1 VKAVP
6 KYLARVV
13 GSSAP
18 SAGNA
23 LRPPHFLF
31 GPVGLPLADGERALS
46 DAVGSDNSN
55 LNGPNLN
62 GPNLNG
68 PNLDGPGP
76 SLEPR
81 TTWNQKA
88 REMAGENPIASTP
101 WELGPPSFNQAEAPA
116 PWPLSGSPR
125 RRVDRPEAD
134 AESLLDCLPGGTH
147 RHTRGPAPSPS
158 PTPTVR
164 AREARPPGS
173 AGVVAANVPAPVI
186 GDGYFAPTTEDDS
199 ETAFPPVTARGPAQ
213 PSEFGPL
220 SRGPATPPKLTYTQT
235 AVAPATGG
243 ERGEPV
249 PLLLETP
256 SGRHSPGD
264 PPEALLP
271 VPGLWS
277 QSQAGP
283 PRAGRPPARPARAA
297 FPSVP
302 RVPSGGPPGPA
313 RITIG
318 TIEVHVVPA
327 PPPAPA
333 PFPPI
338 VAPPVRPAPGDHRT
352 VVDVARLGVGRWFGT
367 GQG

>member
-18 SAGNA
+18 PAGNA

-31 GPVGLPLADGERALS
+31 GPVGLPLADGERALP
-46 DAVGSDNSN
+46 DAVGSDNSSLNAPN
-55 LNGPNLN
+55 LDRPNLN
-62 GPNLNG
+62 
-68 PNLDGPGP
+68 GPGP

-81 TTWNQKA
+81 ATWSQKA
-88 REMAGENPIASTP
+88 REMASENPIASTP
-101 WELGPPSFNQAEAPA
+101 LELGPPSFNQAEAPA
-116 PWPLSGSPR
+116 PWPLSGSAR
-125 RRVDRPEAD
+125 RPVDRPEAD
-134 AESLLDCLPGGTH
+134 AESLVDYLPGGTH

-164 AREARPPGS
+164 AREALPPGS
-173 AGVVAANVPAPVI
+173 AGVVATNVPAPVI
-186 GDGYFAPTTEDDS
+186 GDGYFAPTTEGDS
-199 ETAFPPVTARGPAQ
+199 EIASPPVTARGPGQ

-220 SRGPATPPKLTYTQT
+220 SRGPATPPKPTYTQT
-235 AVAPATGG
+235 VVSATGA
-243 ERGEPV
+243 ERDEPV

-256 SGRHSPGD
+256 SGRRSPGD

-283 PRAGRPPARPARAA
+283 ERAGRPPAWPDRAA

-302 RVPSGGPPGPA
+302 RVPSAGPPGPA

-318 TIEVHVVPA
+318 TIEVNVVPA

-333 PFPPI
+333 PFPPS
-338 VAPPVRPAPGDHRT
+338 VASPVRPAPGDHRT